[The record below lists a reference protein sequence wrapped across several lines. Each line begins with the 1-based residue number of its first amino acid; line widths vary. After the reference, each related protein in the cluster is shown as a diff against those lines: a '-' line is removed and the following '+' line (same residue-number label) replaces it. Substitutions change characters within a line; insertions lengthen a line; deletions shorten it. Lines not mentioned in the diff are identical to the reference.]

1 MNAAKCAA
9 EFLHHVAERRFER
22 GAASDQDVIVP
33 GAKRCRRREPD
44 EFAQAAPHPV
54 AFDGIADLLRY
65 GKANS
70 RRSDRRRRPCLEN
83 KGAGVRSRAL
93 PGSSLGSGPKVT
105 PAFQAFHVTDF
116 EGTELRV
123 TEL

>member
-1 MNAAKCAA
+1 MDAAKCAA
-9 EFLHHVAERRFER
+9 EFLFHVAERRFER
-22 GAASDQDVIVP
+22 RAASGQDVIVP
-33 GAKRCRRREPD
+33 GTKRCRRHEPD
-44 EFAQAAPHPV
+44 ELAQAAPHPV
-54 AFDGIADLLRY
+54 ALHGVADLFADRET
-65 GKANS
+65 NP
-70 RRSDRRRRPCLEN
+70 RRAGLGPRACLQD

-93 PGSSLGSGPKVT
+93 PGSLGNGPKVT

>member
-22 GAASDQDVIVP
+22 RAASDQDVIVP
-33 GAKRCRRREPD
+33 DAKRRRRREPN
-44 EFAQAAPHPV
+44 ELAQAASHPV
-54 AFDGIADLLRY
+54 AFDGIADLLRD
-65 GKANS
+65 GEANP
-70 RRSDRRRRPCLEN
+70 RRFDRRPRPCLQN

-93 PGSSLGSGPKVT
+93 PGSLGDGPKVT
-105 PAFQAFHVTDF
+105 PAFQTFHVTDF

>member
-9 EFLHHVAERRFER
+9 EFLQHVAERRFER
-22 GAASDQDVIVP
+22 RAASDQDVIVP
-33 GAKRCRRREPD
+33 GTKRCRRREPD
-44 EFAQAAPHPV
+44 ELAQAAPHPV
-54 AFDGIADLLRY
+54 AFDGIADLLRD
-65 GKANS
+65 GKANP
-70 RRSDRRRRPCLEN
+70 RRSDRRPRPCLEN
-83 KGAGVRSRAL
+83 KGAAVRSRAL
-93 PGSSLGSGPKVT
+93 PGSLGNGPKVT

>member
-22 GAASDQDVIVP
+22 RAASDQDVIVP
-33 GAKRCRRREPD
+33 DAKRRRRREPNKL
-44 EFAQAAPHPV
+44 AQAASHSV
-54 AFDGIADLLRY
+54 AFDGIADLLRD
-65 GKANS
+65 GKANP
-70 RRSDRRRRPCLEN
+70 RRSVRRPRPCLQN

-93 PGSSLGSGPKVT
+93 PGSLGDGPKVT
-105 PAFQAFHVTDF
+105 PAFQTFHVTDF